1 MKTLRTGDVF
11 SLVAGSMIGSGIFL
25 VSSGI
30 LRDTGHP
37 VWLLLIWV
45 LAGFVTIAGALSYT
59 ELATLFPEDGGQ
71 MVFIQKS
78 WGNIWAFAYGICVV
92 FVIQTGVIAA
102 VATAFALYLS
112 EIPLLLG
119 WQTENA
125 STFTIRIIAVAMI
138 FLLSF
143 IQGLGQQNSS
153 FVQRFFT
160 FIKVLSLLFVILLGI
175 YAFIK
180 NPSILRNNF
189 SSCWELRHFS
199 SETKTIISVTFDTW
213 IWYFFSAFIGALFSM
228 DAWNNVTFVAAR
240 VERPEKTLP
249 SGIIGGVLTVT
260 LLYLLTNLAYLSMLP
275 SGMEE
280 GGINTRSVAFCEEG
294 RVATASLSVFFDRNA
309 AIIIAVLIV
318 VSTFGCNN
326 GIIFSGSIFIQSMTK
341 KQWLPSFLSKEG
353 KQNTPVN
360 ALAFQAAWASLLVFT
375 GSYSDLLVYATF
387 CSLVFYIVTIAGL
400 FRLRKTYNPSPGTYQ
415 TPGYPVIPALYI
427 MITGMVCA
435 SLLITETRNSLTGLI
450 FPAVAMVMYRFLSDR
465 IKESA

>member
-1 MKTLRTGDVF
+1 MKTLKTGDVF

-37 VWLLLIWV
+37 GWLLLIWA
-45 LAGFVTIAGALSYT
+45 LAGFVTIAGALSYA
-59 ELATLFPEDGGQ
+59 ELAALFPEDGGQ
-71 MVFIQKS
+71 MVFIQKA
-78 WGNIWAFAYGICVV
+78 WGNSRAFAYGICVV

-112 EIPLLLG
+112 EIPLLMG
-119 WQTENA
+119 WKTGNF
-125 STFTIRIIAVAMI
+125 STLTIRVIAVLMI
-138 FLLSF
+138 FFLSF
-143 IQGLGQQNSS
+143 IQWLGQQKSS

-160 FIKVLSLLFVILLGI
+160 FVKVLALLFVILLGA

-180 NPSILRNNF
+180 NPSILQNNF
-189 SSCWELRHFS
+189 SSSWELRHFS
-199 SETKTIISVTFDTW
+199 SGTQTITTVTLDVW

-249 SGIIGGVLTVT
+249 AGLISGVLTVT

-280 GGINTRSVAFCEEG
+280 GATNTRSVAFCEAG

-309 AIIIAVLIV
+309 ALIIAVLIV
-318 VSTFGCNN
+318 ISTFGCNN
-326 GIIFSGSIFIQSMTK
+326 GIIFSGGVFIQSMAK
-341 KQWLPSFLSKEG
+341 KHWLPSFLSKEG
-353 KQNTPVN
+353 RRKTPGN
-360 ALAFQAAWASLLVFT
+360 ALFFQALWASLLVFT

-387 CSLVFYIVTIAGL
+387 CSLVFYIITISGL
-400 FRLRKTYNPSPGTYQ
+400 FRLRKTHGHLVRTYQ
-415 TPGYPVIPALYI
+415 CPGYPVIPVLYI
-427 MITGMVCA
+427 VITGMVCV
-435 SLLITETRNSLTGLI
+435 SLLVTQTRNSLTGLI
-450 FPAVAMVMYRFLSDR
+450 FPAVAMLVYRFLPER
-465 IKESA
+465 AKITA